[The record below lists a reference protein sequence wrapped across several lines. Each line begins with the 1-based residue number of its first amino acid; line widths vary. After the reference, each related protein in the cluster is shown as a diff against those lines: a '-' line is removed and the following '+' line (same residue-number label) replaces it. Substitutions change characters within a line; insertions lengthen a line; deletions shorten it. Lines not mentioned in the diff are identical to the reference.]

1 MIAIAL
7 IKQQALDADLKVIHQ
22 ISFTEKLDQ
31 VGNTPIIF
39 IIEETKDSIL
49 DLSQRTMRVL

>member
-7 IKQQALDADLKVIHQ
+7 IKQQALDADLKVIQQ

-31 VGNTPIIF
+31 VGNTPIVF
-39 IIEETKDSIL
+39 IIEETKETIL
-49 DLSQRTMRVL
+49 DLSQGTMRVL